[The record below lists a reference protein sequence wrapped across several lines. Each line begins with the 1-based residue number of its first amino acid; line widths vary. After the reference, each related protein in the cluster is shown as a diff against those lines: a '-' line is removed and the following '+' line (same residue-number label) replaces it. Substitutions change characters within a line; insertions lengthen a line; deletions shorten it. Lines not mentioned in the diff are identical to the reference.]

1 MTDDDFDK
9 VDEDFASDF
18 DFVDD
23 KNQGVAGSN
32 RGSQPSSGEP
42 KGPRPIATIVMVL
55 VILGGGYYGYKHFY
69 ASKTSETPVDSNTR
83 PHTSLPEVPGSVG
96 SETDTTPGTSPVAT
110 NDHNNIDF
118 SDSSKDDLA
127 AALPTAKSFEQV
139 QKDLQAAQQH
149 QNSTVPNEVRN
160 VIQNISD
167 EMTVNVN
174 NIKQL
179 EITISALNTTV
190 EQLNKTINAMDN
202 RVLGLTETVDGLSQD
217 LANVKKVMID
227 EDMDLASPGTIKFSN
242 KKQAQPINNAAPS
255 YTVHAIIPGRAWLKS
270 SSGQIITVTEGDK
283 IGDYGTVAVI
293 DSANGL
299 VRTSSGIILK

>member
-9 VDEDFASDF
+9 IDEDFASEF

-23 KNQGVAGSN
+23 KNQAVPPDSPTTDTQAP
-32 RGSQPSSGEP
+32 QQP
-42 KGPRPIATIVMVL
+42 KGAPPLVTLIVAL
-55 VILGGGYYGYKHFY
+55 VIFGGGYYGYKHFFG
-69 ASKTSETPVDSNTR
+69 SKPAAPKVDANALPTPPLPETSTAVAPATSEMPQDQNYI
-83 PHTSLPEVPGSVG
+83 
-96 SETDTTPGTSPVAT
+96 DF
-110 NDHNNIDF
+110 NDHH
-118 SDSSKDDLA
+118 KDDLSNA
-127 AALPTAKSFEQV
+127 IPPAKSFEEV
-139 QKDLQAAQQH
+139 QKELHSAQQ
-149 QNSTVPNEVRN
+149 STQPGVPPEIRN
-160 VIQNISD
+160 AIQNISE
-167 EMTVNVN
+167 EMTTNVN

-179 EITISALNTTV
+179 EAAISVLNNTV

-202 RVLGLTETVDGLSQD
+202 RVLALTETADSLSRD

-242 KKQAQPINNAAPS
+242 KKQQPAMNTTPN

-283 IGDYGTVAVI
+283 IGDYGTIAVI

>member
-9 VDEDFASDF
+9 VDEDFASEF

-23 KNQGVAGSN
+23 KNQGTPRSSG
-32 RGSQPSSGEP
+32 GSQPSQEPP
-42 KGPRPIATIVMVL
+42 KGSRSIATIVMAL

-69 ASKTSETPVDSNTR
+69 ASKTPETPVESNAPPQT
-83 PHTSLPEVPGSVG
+83 PLPEAPGSVNAV
-96 SETDTTPGTSPVAT
+96 PPAVAT
-110 NDHNNIDF
+110 DHNNIDF
-118 SDSSKDDLA
+118 SESSKDDLA
-127 AALPTAKSFEQV
+127 AALPPAKSFEQV
-139 QKDLQAAQQH
+139 QKDLHAAQQH
-149 QNSTVPNEVRN
+149 QNSAVPAGISNA
-160 VIQNISD
+160 IQNISD
-167 EMTVNVN
+167 EMTINVN

-179 EITISALNTTV
+179 ETTISVLNTTV

-202 RVLGLTETVDGLSQD
+202 RILGLTETVDGLSQD

-227 EDMDLASPGTIKFSN
+227 EDMDLANPGTIKFSN
-242 KKQAQPINNAAPS
+242 KKQAQPLNNTAPS